1 MATHILIVED
11 EPEIRELLNFSLT
24 RAGFRVTEA
33 ESGESALQQL
43 FNQLPDL
50 VIVDWMLP
58 GMSGVDLTGP
68 KEPMATHI
76 LIVEDEPEIRE
87 LLNFSLTRAGFR
99 VTEAESGESALQQLF
114 NQLPDL
120 VIVDWMLPG
129 MSGVDLAK
137 RIRKDEVTSSLP
149 LMMLTA
155 RNDEADVLKSFDTG
169 IDDYMSKPFSPK
181 ELIARIKALMRR
193 SGVPEDELIE
203 ASGIQIDLS
212 SHRLIIQGQNVN
224 IGPTEYRLLELLMRH
239 PDRVFERD
247 QLLDRIWGRS
257 TYIEI
262 RTVDVHI
269 LRLRKV
275 LKPFGLDGTIQ
286 TVRSVG
292 YRFTPIS

>member
-11 EPEIRELLNFSLT
+11 EPEIRELLNFSLA

-33 ESGESALQQL
+33 ESAESALQ
-43 FNQLPDL
+43 
-50 VIVDWMLP
+50 
-58 GMSGVDLTGP
+58 
-68 KEPMATHI
+68 K
-76 LIVEDEPEIRE
+76 
-87 LLNFSLTRAGFR
+87 
-99 VTEAESGESALQQLF
+99 LF

-137 RIRKDEVTSSLP
+137 RIRKDELTSSLP
-149 LMMLTA
+149 LLMLTA
-155 RNDEADVLKSFDTG
+155 RSEESDVLKSFDSG

-181 ELIARIKALMRR
+181 ELVARIKALMRR

-203 ASGIQIDLS
+203 ACGIQIDLG
-212 SHRLIIQGQNVN
+212 SHRLTIQGTNVN
-224 IGPTEYRLLELLMRH
+224 IGPTEYRLLELLMRN

-247 QLLDRIWGRS
+247 QLLDRVWGRS
-257 TYIEI
+257 SYIEI